1 MSPFKRKRKTAR
13 RQTDCSPAPGHQ
25 ERRASGGNRLCPL
38 LPTAPSNL
46 STLTS
51 VQGWSAGEKRDG
63 KVFLQCL
70 FRPPTPELTREVGC
84 LSEGPDLPPTLKET
98 ESQEGEL

>member
-1 MSPFKRKRKTAR
+1 MPSTA
-13 RQTDCSPAPGHQ
+13 H
-25 ERRASGGNRLCPL
+25 CPQQSEHSDL
-38 LPTAPSNL
+38 R
-46 STLTS
+46 